1 MIPIRGTHYALLRA
15 EKRITEGLA
24 KRWNDSFDD
33 KAMDSV
39 RTGLYSSYIFGK
51 IAMTANL
58 LKYGKKPKTRFS
70 SIPFLEIVS
79 FVLSQDKDIL
89 KRLTVNPRISREV
102 LDNIDAIF
110 SPHLEAVQFLDWY
123 VVRLANVEEQ
133 AMKEAVSKYVQET
146 INKGMSEAEAT
157 EYLAQRI
164 EDFKIGRIHAIAR
177 TEATRAYNIG
187 NLDEAYHSG
196 AIQKYEYIAVLDERT
211 TEICRERNGLIIDA
225 NDLALVAQNTPPLH
239 VNCRSMLSGITIYE
253 DYPKATDRGVWESL
267 PSPDTRDSDTQMISQ
282 LLSQWR

>member
-89 KRLTVNPRISREV
+89 KRLTVNPRIPRPE
-102 LDNIDAIF
+102 N
-110 SPHLEAVQFLDWY
+110 
-123 VVRLANVEEQ
+123 
-133 AMKEAVSKYVQET
+133 
-146 INKGMSEAEAT
+146 
-157 EYLAQRI
+157 
-164 EDFKIGRIHAIAR
+164 
-177 TEATRAYNIG
+177 
-187 NLDEAYHSG
+187 
-196 AIQKYEYIAVLDERT
+196 
-211 TEICRERNGLIIDA
+211 
-225 NDLALVAQNTPPLH
+225 
-239 VNCRSMLSGITIYE
+239 
-253 DYPKATDRGVWESL
+253 
-267 PSPDTRDSDTQMISQ
+267 
-282 LLSQWR
+282 